1 MWTTNLVNAKQLQYA
16 PDTFSKQFETLTPF
30 SGQVIP
36 LAQTDD
42 PFFKNGYMGPGAAV
56 TSTSN
61 TVVAPFVGKVL
72 NVSPLDYAIDIQS
85 KVGLKCRIKY
95 GGDTCHL
102 HGAQFNCALKRGDAF
117 NISQTLFTVNSAWL
131 KQQGVSNVCALTLLN
146 ANALIGIVPTRQ
158 KFVDAA
164 TDPLFTLYL

>member
-1 MWTTNLVNAKQLQYA
+1 MWTTNPVNAKQLQYA

-30 SGQVIP
+30 SGQVVP

-61 TVVAPFVGKVL
+61 TIVAPFVGKVL

-102 HGAQFNCALKRGDAF
+102 HGAQFNCALKRGDTF
-117 NISQTLFTVNSAWL
+117 NVSPPAPSGGRKPWPASLRRDASVGKARACGISSMAWRR
-131 KQQGVSNVCALTLLN
+131 SW
-146 ANALIGIVPTRQ
+146 I
-158 KFVDAA
+158 
-164 TDPLFTLYL
+164 